1 VSTGQ
6 ADADD
11 GRVTGVFVIL
21 AHVRRYNLNC
31 RFLLAMDVIT
41 LVYSIAQLV
50 WVIYGLVSGNYDQF
64 RGTGSL
70 AAYITF
76 VFDQVSSSVPWIIYE
91 ISHVC
96 LQMLT
101 DVGEP
106 ALPGYYG
113 KNLKIHLNYF
123 WIFTNIFPC
132 LD

>member
-1 VSTGQ
+1 VSTCQ
-6 ADADD
+6 ANTDD

-41 LVYSIAQLV
+41 LVYSFAQLV
-50 WVIYGLVSGNYDQF
+50 WVIYGLVSGNSDQF

-76 VFDQVSSSVPWIIYE
+76 VFDQVSSSVPCIYE

-101 DVGEP
+101 DVGDQNS
-106 ALPGYYG
+106 LGTMV
-113 KNLKIHLNYF
+113 KISKS
-123 WIFTNIFPC
+123 I
-132 LD
+132 

>member
-1 VSTGQ
+1 
-6 ADADD
+6 
-11 GRVTGVFVIL
+11 
-21 AHVRRYNLNC
+21 
-31 RFLLAMDVIT
+31 MDVIT

-50 WVIYGLVSGNYDQF
+50 WVIYGLVSGNSDQF

-76 VFDQVSSSVPWIIYE
+76 VFDQVSSSVPCIYE
-91 ISHVC
+91 ISHVR

-106 ALPGYYG
+106 PLPGYYG
-113 KNLKIHLNYF
+113 KILKIHLNYF